1 MSAHGRIVETVGED
15 ERVKQDDD
23 YYNLGLGPRSV
34 YEAITNNY
42 SAGRDQEY
50 GVYIQEGVGRRPGYL

>member
-1 MSAHGRIVETVGED
+1 MVGED

-23 YYNLGLGPRSV
+23 YYNLGLGRRFIYKASS
-34 YEAITNNY
+34 NNY

>member
-1 MSAHGRIVETVGED
+1 MSTHGRIFETVGED

-50 GVYIQEGVGRRPGYL
+50 